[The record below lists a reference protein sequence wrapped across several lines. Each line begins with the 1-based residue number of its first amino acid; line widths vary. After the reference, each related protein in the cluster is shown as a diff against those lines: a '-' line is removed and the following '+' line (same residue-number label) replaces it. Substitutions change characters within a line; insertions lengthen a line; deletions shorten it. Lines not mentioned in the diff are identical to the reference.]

1 MRFMMYN
8 IRYGTGAKVPRG
20 PLGFFGGYFAKT
32 ADQLGK
38 ISDFVN
44 ECDPDVLGLV
54 EVDLGSYRT
63 KKQNQAQT
71 IADQL
76 GHYHAY
82 RSKYG
87 QGSKWHSVPVFNK
100 LGNAFLTRDTI
111 ANETFH
117 YFNRGMK
124 KLVIE
129 LELENL
135 TIFLV
140 HLALSARV
148 RHHQLGELYSL
159 VKATEKPHIVAGDFN
174 ALWGEHEIA
183 LFLAAT
189 GLLNPNSS
197 RAPSF
202 PSWAPK
208 RHLDFILHSPEIVP
222 IKFEMPQIQLSDH
235 LPLIFDFELNG
246 SGIQDRQ
253 ETLRK

>member
-8 IRYGTGAKVPRG
+8 IRYGTGAKTLSG
-20 PLGFFGGYFAKT
+20 PLGFFRGYFTNTEQHIAT
-32 ADQLGK
+32 IG
-38 ISDFVN
+38 DFIHQY
-44 ECDPDVLGLV
+44 DPDVLGLV

-63 KKQNQAQT
+63 GRKNQTQT
-71 IADQL
+71 IADKL
-76 GHYHAY
+76 GHFHAY

-87 QGSKWHSVPVFNK
+87 LSSRWNLVPVFNK

-111 ANETFH
+111 GAEKFH

-140 HLALSARV
+140 HLALGSRV
-148 RHHQLGELYSL
+148 RHHQLTELYTL
-159 VKATEKPHIVAGDFN
+159 VKQTEKPHIVAGDFN
-174 ALWGEHEIA
+174 MLWGEQEIE

-189 GLLNPNSS
+189 GLSNPNRDSL
-197 RAPSF
+197 PSF

-208 RHLDFILHSPEIVP
+208 RHLDFILHSGDIAPINFEIPRVD
-222 IKFEMPQIQLSDH
+222 LSDH
-235 LPLIFDFELNG
+235 LPLIFDFEIR
-246 SGIQDRQ
+246 S
-253 ETLRK
+253 